1 VERENE
7 EQRKMKRREADSRP
21 VAAGCVRA
29 SAPSASASASAR
41 RVFFARSLLA
51 ASFTHSNTQI
61 DTMISSS
68 LIHRPPAVAHGGS
81 RRCARHHHHHHHPS
95 STSRSALLLLPVRA
109 SSQQNQNGP
118 SDDIDISTTTS
129 GTTTTT
135 SDRIEGAQNKPP
147 RLATTAAATVAAFVL
162 LVAPPAP
169 SALAVPLP
177 SLFGGGNN
185 STNDQQNSSVVRA
198 LQQRQK
204 RERLFGAADADP
216 RPLLAARLSAA
227 RDEAA
232 RVPLLTRINQADS
245 ARLLLREKNLANL
258 RRDLAYMTG
267 AYADVVPESEVRGV
281 VEAVER
287 LDGALRKASRAPPS
301 SAELEAATS
310 EVKTLVGDLDARL
323 ERVAAAVVALE
334 GEAR

>member
-1 VERENE
+1 
-7 EQRKMKRREADSRP
+7 
-21 VAAGCVRA
+21 
-29 SAPSASASASAR
+29 
-41 RVFFARSLLA
+41 
-51 ASFTHSNTQI
+51 
-61 DTMISSS
+61 MISSS
-68 LIHRPPAVAHGGS
+68 YVHRPMALGNSS
-81 RRCARHHHHHHHPS
+81 RRGGGRHHL
-95 STSRSALLLLPVRA
+95 STSRSALLVFPARA
-109 SSQQNQNGP
+109 SSHQNQNGP
-118 SDDIDISTTTS
+118 SDDISSSTNTTKGS
-129 GTTTTT
+129 STN
-135 SDRIEGAQNKPP
+135 DRIGATSNKPP
-147 RLATTAAATVAAFVL
+147 RFAAATAAATAALAL
-162 LVAPPAP
+162 LVASPPP
-169 SALAVPLP
+169 PALAVPLP
-177 SLFGGGNN
+177 SLFGGN
-185 STNDQQNSSVVRA
+185 SSQNDQQNSSVVRA

-232 RVPLLTRINQADS
+232 RVPLLARIGQADS

-287 LDGALRKASRAPPS
+287 LDGALRRASRAPPAS
-301 SAELEAATS
+301 SAAELEAATS
-310 EVKTLVGDLDARL
+310 EVKALVNDLDARL